1 MCRAGGR
8 RPRAG
13 RSLVRPARVLD
24 QRRPNAAGVHAPPVC
39 GVGGHGAHPRAGNDA
54 QGRRR
59 APCGRSRGAR
69 SARQQTRGL
78 ERARFAQ
85 SYSSAEAHLLLQ
97 RAGLHDQPLE
107 SGAHG
112 VQSATRGQ
120 PDPGGRPRSERP
132 ADVALLA
139 GRAWCPRTGRL
150 ARASAPGQQC
160 RRAQQV
166 VQCLR
171 CVLALAKARLELRGL
186 PHHPR
191 WRSHDRLQHLR
202 P

>member
-54 QGRRR
+54 GGRCH
-59 APCGRSRGAR
+59 APCKRSRSEGYD
-69 SARQQTRGL
+69 RQQTRGL
-78 ERARFAQ
+78 ECTRFAQ
-85 SYSSAEAHLLLQ
+85 GYSRAEAHLFFQ
-97 RAGLHDQPLE
+97 RAGLHDEPLE
-107 SGAHG
+107 SSAHG
-112 VQSATRGQ
+112 IQSTTFGQ
-120 PDPGGRPRSERP
+120 PNPRRRSGSERL
-132 ADVALLA
+132 AVVALLA